1 MLPTMKQIR
10 YFIATADSGQVS
22 QAANAMHVSQS
33 AITTAIKQ
41 LEEMLNVNLFVRQ
54 PHGMSL
60 TYEGNQF
67 YQHATHIV
75 KELEEAI
82 LLAHR
87 SANQVEGNI
96 TVAMSY
102 TVAGYFVPPYLTR
115 FQRSYPNVNLKLVEA
130 TRGNIEEGVVSGEF
144 DVAFMLTSNLINQ
157 EDISFQTLLSSQ
169 RRLWLSSSH
178 PLLTNKMVTFHDV
191 AQFPHIMLTVDE
203 ASNTALRYW
212 NQTPYQP
219 NTIFRTSSVESVRS
233 LVANDYGI
241 TILSDMV
248 YRPWSLEGR
257 RVEVRPLADHVPPM
271 DVGLVWSRKR
281 ERSDAVTAFC
291 EFMEVSVAPNS
302 GSVQRF

>member
-22 QAANAMHVSQS
+22 QAANTMHVSQS

-41 LEEMLNVNLFVRQ
+41 LEEILDVNLFVRQ
-54 PHGMSL
+54 PHGMTM

-75 KELEEAI
+75 KELEEAM
-82 LLAHR
+82 LLSHNRTNKA
-87 SANQVEGNI
+87 EGTI
-96 TVAMSY
+96 TVAVSY
-102 TVAGYFVPPYLTR
+102 TLAGYFLPPYLMR
-115 FQRSYPNVNLKLVEA
+115 FHRSYPNVKVKLVEA
-130 TRGNIEEGVVSGEF
+130 SRGQIEEGVVSGEF
-144 DVAFMLTSNLINQ
+144 DVALMVTSNLINQ
-157 EDISFQTLLSSQ
+157 EDICFQTLMSSQ
-169 RRLWLSSSH
+169 RRVWLSSSH
-178 PLLTNKMVTFHDV
+178 PLLENKGVTFHDV
-191 AQFPHIMLTVDE
+191 AQYPYIMLTADE
-203 ASNTALRYW
+203 ASNTSLRYW

-219 NTIFRTSSVESVRS
+219 NTIFRTSSIESVRS

-257 RVEVRPLADHVPPM
+257 RVEVRPLTDHVPAM

-281 ERSDAVTAFC
+281 ARSDAVTAFC
-291 EFMEVSVAPNS
+291 EFMELSIAPAS
-302 GSVQRF
+302 LSIQRF

>member
-1 MLPTMKQIR
+1 MKQLR
-10 YFIATADSGQVS
+10 YFIATADAGQVS
-22 QAANAMHVSQS
+22 LAANVLHISQS

-54 PHGMSL
+54 PQGMML

-67 YQHATHIV
+67 YQHAIHIV
-75 KELEEAI
+75 KELEEAM
-82 LLAHR
+82 LLSHR
-87 SANQVEGNI
+87 LANQVVGEI

-102 TVAGYFVPPYLTR
+102 TLAGYFVPPYLTR
-115 FQRSYPNVNLKLVEA
+115 FQRSYPNVKVKMVEA
-130 TRGNIEEGVVSGEF
+130 TRSDIEAGIVYGDF

-178 PLLTNKMVTFHDV
+178 PLLENKMVTFHNV
-191 AQFPHIMLTVDE
+191 AQYPYIMLTVDE
-203 ASNTALRYW
+203 ASNTTQRYW

-219 NTIFRTSSVESVRS
+219 DTIFRTSSVESVRS

-257 RVEVRPLADHVPPM
+257 RVEVRPLADHVPAM
-271 DVGLVWSRKR
+271 EVGLVWSRKR
-281 ERSDAVTAFC
+281 EHSNAVTAFC
-291 EFMEVSVAPNS
+291 EFMELSVMPDSGAVS
-302 GSVQRF
+302 RF

>member
-10 YFIATADSGQVS
+10 YFIATADAGQVS
-22 QAANAMHVSQS
+22 LAANVLHVSQS

-54 PHGMSL
+54 PHGMLL

-75 KELEEAI
+75 KELEEAM
-82 LLAHR
+82 LLSHR
-87 SANQVEGNI
+87 RANQVAGAI
-96 TVAMSY
+96 TIAMSY
-102 TVAGYFVPPYLTR
+102 TLAGYFVPPYLTR
-115 FQRSYPNVNLKLVEA
+115 FQRSYPNVKVKMVEA
-130 TRGNIEEGVVSGEF
+130 TRSDIEEGIVSGDF

-178 PLLTNKMVTFHDV
+178 PLLENKMVTFHDV
-191 AQFPHIMLTVDE
+191 AQYPYIMLTVDE
-203 ASNTALRYW
+203 ASNTAQRYW

-219 NTIFRTSSVESVRS
+219 DTIFRTSSVESVRS

-257 RVEVRPLADHVPPM
+257 RVEVRPLADHVPAM
-271 DVGLVWSRKR
+271 EVGLVWSRKR
-281 ERSDAVTAFC
+281 ERSKAVTAFC
-291 EFMEVSVAPNS
+291 EFMELSVMPDTGAAP
-302 GSVQRF
+302 RF

>member
-10 YFIATADSGQVS
+10 YFIATADAGQVS
-22 QAANAMHVSQS
+22 LAANAMHVSQS

-41 LEEMLNVNLFVRQ
+41 LEDMLKVSLFVRQ
-54 PHGMSL
+54 PHGMLL

-75 KELEEAI
+75 KELEEAM
-82 LLAHR
+82 LLSHR
-87 SANQVEGNI
+87 GANQVEGTI
-96 TVAMSY
+96 TLAMSY
-102 TVAGYFVPPYLTR
+102 TLAGYFVPPYLTR
-115 FQRSYPNVNLKLVEA
+115 FQRSYPKVKVKLVEA
-130 TRGNIEEGVVSGEF
+130 ARSDIEEGVVSGDF

-157 EDISFQTLLSSQ
+157 EDISFQTLLSSH

-178 PLLTNKMVTFHDV
+178 PLLGNKMVTFHDV
-191 AQFPHIMLTVDE
+191 AQYPYIMLTVDE
-203 ASNTALRYW
+203 ASNTAQRYW

-257 RVEVRPLADHVPPM
+257 RVEVRPLADHVPAM

-281 ERSDAVTAFC
+281 ERSDAVNAFC
-291 EFMEVSVAPNS
+291 EFMELSVTPDS
-302 GSVQRF
+302 GSAQRC